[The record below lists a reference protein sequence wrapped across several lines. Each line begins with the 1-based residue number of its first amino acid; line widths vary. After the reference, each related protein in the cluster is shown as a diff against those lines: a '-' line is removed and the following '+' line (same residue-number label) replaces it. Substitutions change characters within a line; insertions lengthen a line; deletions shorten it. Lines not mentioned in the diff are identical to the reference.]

1 MFLCIGL
8 CCSTLSFAEDKNLDL
23 VQGDIEITPQ
33 GYSQGG
39 NSESGSFTYVITS
52 SIPTSNSLTIEGGG
66 NPTDMLVVKLSD
78 VDIDKDL
85 TTGDREKCGAPV
97 KISKG
102 HVTFVIEGETTLK
115 SISAFPGLALESDAY
130 LTIEGDGVLKAYGSE
145 KDTGSPYTY
154 RCGAGIGPDETENL
168 EVHNGHLFINSGSV
182 YGYSVGGGY
191 GFGSGAGN
199 VYNGNISGGTLTI
212 NGGAAHFFGGYHPY
226 RNYITE
232 GIGTR
237 NSGVELYIN
246 GGELEAII
254 ERGTKPFVDGVQ
266 ATRQILYRQSPYY
279 TVVLPGMLNQQ
290 KCGVSAD
297 VYGDMYYWTLEGQTF
312 DDFLDGRVQL
322 QAQNNYNDSSF
333 RVSGLGLFV
342 PGQETE
348 LCANIDTDEVIFDH
362 WSFGSTEN
370 PVKYTV
376 TKSET
381 IGLVLKP
388 NPQRIWSMAPIS
400 DKAGE
405 CYVRSFDGGRYF
417 VSDTVAIPETFEID
431 GDTYAV
437 TEIGSAADAVYFSS
451 ERTVPTILVIPQ
463 TIRKVPANL
472 FAEIHAMMAPERSS
486 FKKVICKATVP
497 PSLHS
502 GEVFDNIPEDGE
514 LVVPALALDSY
525 KKDPVWGKTFST
537 FSTIEGYEYVTIDV
551 SAGDVKITEDGYTVG
566 GTFTECSGPYILT
579 TSSTTTNS
587 LEIVGGSKDN
597 PLVIALDNLTI
608 DRWEVRRDNGQDNN
622 GMNIVS
628 GYVNMTLIGENN
640 IRGGHDSAGIWL
652 PAESTLRISGD
663 GKLVA
668 KAGSTKNGSWI
679 AGAGI
684 GGAINSTSVGTLI
697 IDSGSVYG
705 YGILGGAGFGSG
717 SVWYTTNT
725 FSENHGVLIL
735 NGGDAHFFG
744 SSDNKGSNTIG
755 IPEGIGCAGNV
766 PTLVYHNGG
775 TLEATLKEGTPTIT
789 NGLEYHQHIQYGLSP
804 NKTYVLT
811 NHLGQEEYTATT
823 DKNGHLFYWLA
834 EGQTRK
840 DITGYDYVVEVYTE
854 KDGFGSVSGADFYNE
869 GDEAEIAFTWQSGN
883 HDFKCWD
890 NGETEN
896 PYRFTVTVD
905 VKLTALLEPSE
916 LRAWRVEKVRDTET
930 WTESETECG
939 VEAFNGSGFDIK
951 ELEVPS
957 SFVIDGKDYIT
968 TKIGSSMEGDFSVNL
983 SSTLDNFIMPA
994 TITGVSP
1001 YLGSVTTAVFTSLA
1015 TTPPAIIK
1023 DRHMPDEEETGFW
1036 EVDENAVLRVPFGTS
1051 AAYKVAAGWKQ
1062 FKNIEEMR
1070 PADEQWIINTH
1081 SDSEAHVLAYAHP
1094 EGFSRDILEIPSTIE
1109 KDGKTYAVTS
1119 IGHPETGE
1127 INLQVDYEPSTLV
1140 IHDAATKVSPYLFGS
1155 GQARSANGLDNLSFV
1170 RCNAMIPP
1178 ALIDVEG
1185 LNGFSNVPAKAV
1197 LIVPRGTQALYKA
1210 APGWK
1215 EFTNVRED
1223 VTTGI
1228 ISVQDNQSSEM
1239 EYYHIDGT
1247 RATYLTPGLYIVRQ
1261 GNSTRK
1267 VIID

>member
-8 CCSTLSFAEDKNLDL
+8 CCSMLSFAEDKNLDL
-23 VQGDIEITPQ
+23 AQGNIEITPQ

-52 SIPTSNSLTIEGGG
+52 STPTSN
-66 NPTDMLVVKLSD
+66 
-78 VDIDKDL
+78 
-85 TTGDREKCGAPV
+85 
-97 KISKG
+97 
-102 HVTFVIEGETTLK
+102 
-115 SISAFPGLALESDAY
+115 
-130 LTIEGDGVLKAYGSE
+130 
-145 KDTGSPYTY
+145 
-154 RCGAGIGPDETENL
+154 
-168 EVHNGHLFINSGSV
+168 
-182 YGYSVGGGY
+182 
-191 GFGSGAGN
+191 
-199 VYNGNISGGTLTI
+199 
-212 NGGAAHFFGGYHPY
+212 
-226 RNYITE
+226 
-232 GIGTR
+232 
-237 NSGVELYIN
+237 
-246 GGELEAII
+246 
-254 ERGTKPFVDGVQ
+254 
-266 ATRQILYRQSPYY
+266 
-279 TVVLPGMLNQQ
+279 
-290 KCGVSAD
+290 
-297 VYGDMYYWTLEGQTF
+297 
-312 DDFLDGRVQL
+312 
-322 QAQNNYNDSSF
+322 
-333 RVSGLGLFV
+333 
-342 PGQETE
+342 
-348 LCANIDTDEVIFDH
+348 
-362 WSFGSTEN
+362 
-370 PVKYTV
+370 
-376 TKSET
+376 
-381 IGLVLKP
+381 
-388 NPQRIWSMAPIS
+388 
-400 DKAGE
+400 
-405 CYVRSFDGGRYF
+405 
-417 VSDTVAIPETFEID
+417 
-431 GDTYAV
+431 
-437 TEIGSAADAVYFSS
+437 
-451 ERTVPTILVIPQ
+451 
-463 TIRKVPANL
+463 
-472 FAEIHAMMAPERSS
+472 
-486 FKKVICKATVP
+486 
-497 PSLHS
+497 
-502 GEVFDNIPEDGE
+502 
-514 LVVPALALDSY
+514 
-525 KKDPVWGKTFST
+525 ST

-697 IDSGSVYG
+697 VDSGSVYG

-1023 DRHMPDEEETGFW
+1023 DRHMPDEGETGFW
-1036 EVDENAVLRVPFGTS
+1036 KVDENAVLRVPFGTS

-1081 SDSEAHVLAYAHP
+1081 SDREAHVLAYAHP

-1109 KDGKTYAVTS
+1109 KDGETYAVTS

-1140 IHDAATKVSPYLFGS
+1140 IHDAVKKVSPYLFGS

-1170 RCNAMIPP
+1170 RCNAMVPP
-1178 ALIDVEG
+1178 ALIDVDG
-1185 LNGFSNVPAKAV
+1185 LNSFSNIPAKAV

-1223 VTTGI
+1223 VTTGV

-1239 EYYHIDGT
+1239 EYYHIDGA

>member
-1 MFLCIGL
+1 M
-8 CCSTLSFAEDKNLDL
+8 LSFAEDKNLDL

-52 SIPTSNSLTIEGGG
+52 STPTSNSLTIEGGG
-66 NPTDMLVVKLSD
+66 NSTDMLVVKLSD

-102 HVTFVIEGETTLK
+102 HVTLVIEGETTLK

-145 KDTGSPYTY
+145 KDPGSTYTY

-168 EVHNGHLFINSGSV
+168 NVHNGHLVINSGSV

-226 RNYITE
+226 SNYITE

-237 NSGVELYIN
+237 NSGVELYLN

-254 ERGTKPFVDGVQ
+254 EHGTKPFVGGVQ
-266 ATRQILYRQSPYY
+266 ATRQLLSRQSPYY
-279 TVVLPGMLNQQ
+279 TAVLPGMLNQQ
-290 KCGVSAD
+290 RCGVL
-297 VYGDMYYWTLEGQTF
+297 VGYYGDMYYWTLDGQTF

-322 QAQNNYNDSSF
+322 QAQNNYDDQLF

-342 PGQETE
+342 PGEETE
-348 LCANIDTDEVIFDH
+348 LCANIGTDEVIFDH

-370 PVKYTV
+370 PAKYTV

-381 IGLVLKP
+381 IGLFLKP

-417 VSDTVAIPETFEID
+417 ESDAVAIPETFEIN
-431 GDTYAV
+431 GETYAV
-437 TEIGSAADAVYFSS
+437 TEIGSAADGVYFTS
-451 ERTVPTILVIPQ
+451 ERNVPTTLVIPQ

-472 FAEIHAMMAPERSS
+472 FAEIYAMMAPEMSS
-486 FKKVICKATVP
+486 FKKVICKAAVP

-502 GEVFDNIPEDGE
+502 GEGFSDIPEDGE

-551 SAGDVKITEDGYTVG
+551 SEGDVRITEDGYTVG
-566 GTFTECSGPYILT
+566 DVFTQCSGPYILT
-579 TSSTTTNS
+579 TSSTTTNA

-597 PLVIALDNLTI
+597 PLVIAVDNLTI
-608 DRWEVRRDNGQDNN
+608 DLSNVRRDNGQNNN

-628 GYVNMTLIGENN
+628 GYVNMILMGENN
-640 IRGGHDSAGIWL
+640 ICGGHDSAGIWL
-652 PAESTLRISGD
+652 PAEATLRISGD

-668 KAGSTKNGSWI
+668 KGGSTKTGSWI

-684 GGAINSTSVGTLI
+684 GGAVSSTSVGTLI

-705 YGILGGAGFGSG
+705 YGALGSAGFGSG
-717 SVWYTTNT
+717 SVWTYTDT
-725 FSENHGVLIL
+725 FSENHGVLIM

-744 SSDNKGSNTIG
+744 SSDNKGGNTIG

-775 TLEATLKEGTPTIT
+775 TLEATLKEGTPIIT

-804 NKTYVLT
+804 NKTYVLK
-811 NHLGQEEYTATT
+811 NHLGYEEYTATT

-840 DITGYDYVVEVYTE
+840 DITGYDYVVEVCIE
-854 KDGFGSVSGADFYNE
+854 KDGFGSVSGADFYND
-869 GDEAEIAFTWQSGN
+869 GDEAEIAFTWESGN

-890 NGETEN
+890 NGATEN
-896 PYRFTVTVD
+896 PYRFTVTGD
-905 VKLTALLEPSE
+905 IKLTALLEPNE
-916 LRAWRVEKVRDTET
+916 LRAWRVEKARDAET
-930 WTESETECG
+930 WAESETECG
-939 VEAFNGSGFDIK
+939 VARFEGSGFDIK

-968 TKIGSSMEGDFSVNL
+968 TKIGSSMEGRFTVDL
-983 SSTLDNFIMPA
+983 SYTLDNFIMPA
-994 TITGVSP
+994 TITGVSS
-1001 YLGSVTTAVFTSLA
+1001 YLGWVNTAVFTSLA
-1015 TTPPAIIK
+1015 TTPPAIMK
-1023 DRHMPDEEETGFW
+1023 DRFRPEDEETGFQK
-1036 EVDENAVLRVPFGTS
+1036 VDENAVLRVPFGTS

-1062 FKNIEEMR
+1062 FKNIEELR
-1070 PADEQWIINTH
+1070 PADEQWIINAH
-1081 SDSEAHVLAYAHP
+1081 SDSEAHILAYAHP
-1094 EGFSRDILEIPSTIE
+1094 EGFSRETLEIPSTIE
-1109 KDGKTYAVTS
+1109 KDGETYVVTS

-1127 INLQVDYEPSTLV
+1127 INLQVDYKPSTLV
-1140 IHDAATKVSPYLFGS
+1140 IHDAVKKVSPYLFGS
-1155 GQARSANGLDNLSFV
+1155 GQARSANGLDNLTNV
-1170 RCNAMIPP
+1170 RCNAMVPP
-1178 ALIDVEG
+1178 ALIDVDG
-1185 LNGFSNVPAKAV
+1185 LNSFSNVPAKAV

-1215 EFTNVRED
+1215 EFDVRED

-1228 ISVQDNQSSEM
+1228 IPVQDNESSEI

>member
-8 CCSTLSFAEDKNLDL
+8 CCSMLSFAEDKNLDL

-52 SIPTSNSLTIEGGG
+52 STPTSNSLTIEGGG
-66 NPTDMLVVKLSD
+66 NSTNMLVVKLSD

-85 TTGDREKCGAPV
+85 TTDNRETCGAPV

-102 HVTFVIEGETTLK
+102 HVTLVIEGETTLK

-145 KDTGSPYTY
+145 KDSGSTYTY

-168 EVHNGHLFINSGSV
+168 EVPNGHLVINSGSV

-212 NGGAAHFFGGYHPY
+212 NGGSAHFFGGYHPY
-226 RNYITE
+226 SKYITE

-246 GGELEAII
+246 GGELEATI
-254 ERGTKPFVDGVQ
+254 EHGTKPFVDGVQ
-266 ATRQILYRQSPYY
+266 ATRHEMTGQSPYY
-279 TVVLPGMLNQQ
+279 TAVLPGMLNQQ
-290 KCGVSAD
+290 KCGVLANF
-297 VYGDMYYWTLEGQTF
+297 YGDMYYWTLEGQTF
-312 DDFLDGRVQL
+312 DDFLDGRVLL
-322 QAQNNYNDSSF
+322 QASNNYNDLSV
-333 RVSGLGLFV
+333 RVSGLGLFM

-348 LCANIDTDEVIFDH
+348 LCANFQNSEVIFDH

-381 IGLVLKP
+381 IGLFLKP
-388 NPQRIWSMAPIS
+388 NPQRLWSMSPIS

-405 CYVRSFDGGRYF
+405 CYVRSFRGGMYF
-417 VSDTVAIPETFEID
+417 DLDTVEIPETFEIN
-431 GDTYAV
+431 GDTYVV
-437 TEIGSAADAVYFSS
+437 TEIGSAADGVYFDS
-451 ERTVPTILVIPQ
+451 ERTVPTTLVIPQ

-472 FAEIHAMMAPERSS
+472 FAEIHSMMSPEMTS
-486 FKKVICKATVP
+486 FKKVICHAVVP
-497 PSLHS
+497 PALHS
-502 GEVFDNIPEDGE
+502 GEGFNDIPEDGE

-525 KKDPVWGKTFST
+525 KNDPVWGKAFST

-551 SAGDVKITEDGYTVG
+551 SEGDVKITEEGYTVG
-566 GTFTECSGPYILT
+566 DTFTPCSGPYILT
-579 TSSTTTNS
+579 TSSTTTNA

-597 PLVIALDNLTI
+597 PLLIAVDNLNI
-608 DRWEVRRDNGQDNN
+608 DLSEVRRDNGQNNN

-628 GYVNMTLIGENN
+628 GYVNMILIGENN
-640 IRGGHDSAGIWL
+640 ICGGHDSAGIWL

-668 KAGSTKNGSWI
+668 KAGSTKTGSWI

-684 GGAINSTSVGTLI
+684 GGAVSSTSVGTLI

-705 YGILGGAGFGSG
+705 YGVLGGAGFGSG
-717 SVWYTTNT
+717 SVWSYTDT
-725 FSENHGVLIL
+725 FSENHGVLIM

-744 SSDNKGSNTIG
+744 SSDNKGGNTIG
-755 IPEGIGCAGNV
+755 IPEGVGCAGNV
-766 PTLVYHNGG
+766 PTLVYLNGG

-789 NGLEYHQHIQYGLSP
+789 NGLEYHQHIQSGLSP
-804 NKTYVLT
+804 NKEYVLT

-823 DKNGHLFYWLA
+823 DKHGHLFYWLT

-840 DITGYDYVVEVYTE
+840 DVTGYDYVVEVYIE
-854 KDGFGSVSGADFYNE
+854 KDGLGSVTGADFYND
-869 GDEAEIAFTWQSGN
+869 GDEAEIAFAWNSGN
-883 HDFKCWD
+883 QDFKCWD

-896 PYRFTVTVD
+896 PYRFTVTED
-905 VKLTALLEPSE
+905 VNLTALLEPSE
-916 LRAWRVEKVRDTET
+916 LRAWRTEKVRDSET
-930 WTESETECG
+930 WTESETECA
-939 VEAFNGSGFDIK
+939 VESFDGSGFDIT

-968 TKIGSSMEGDFSVNL
+968 TKVGSMEGRFTVDL
-983 SSTLDNFIMPA
+983 SYALDNFIMPA
-994 TITGVSP
+994 TITGVSS
-1001 YLGSVTTAVFTSLA
+1001 YLGWVNTAVFTSLA
-1015 TTPPAIIK
+1015 TTPPSIMK
-1023 DRHMPDEEETGFW
+1023 DLFRPEEGEAGFW

-1051 AAYKVAAGWKQ
+1051 AAYKAAAGWKQ

-1070 PADEQWIINTH
+1070 PADEQWIIDLH
-1081 SDSEAHVLAYAHP
+1081 SDSEAHILAYAHP
-1094 EGFSRDILEIPSTIE
+1094 EGFSSDILEIPSTVE
-1109 KDGKTYAVTS
+1109 KDGEIYVVTS

-1127 INLQVDYEPSTLV
+1127 ISLQIDYEPSTLV
-1140 IHDAATKVSPYLFGS
+1140 IHDAVTQVSPYLFGR
-1155 GQARSANGLDNLSFV
+1155 GQARSANGLDNLSYV
-1170 RCNAMIPP
+1170 MCNAMVPP
-1178 ALIDVEG
+1178 VLINVEG
-1185 LNGFSNVPAKAV
+1185 LNSFSNVPANAA
-1197 LIVPRGTQALYKA
+1197 LIVPHGTQALYQA

-1215 EFTNVRED
+1215 EFDVREN

-1228 ISVQDNQSSEM
+1228 IPVQDNQSSEI

-1247 RATYLTPGLYIVRQ
+1247 RATSLTPGLYIVRQ

>member
-8 CCSTLSFAEDKNLDL
+8 CCSMLSFAEDKNLDL
-23 VQGDIEITPQ
+23 VQGNIEITPQ

-52 SIPTSNSLTIEGGG
+52 STPTSNSLTVEGGG
-66 NPTDMLVVKLSD
+66 NSDNTLVVKLSD
-78 VDIDKDL
+78 INIDKDL
-85 TTGDREKCGAPV
+85 TNGDREKCGAPV

-102 HVTFVIEGETTLK
+102 HVTLVIEGETTLK

-145 KDTGSPYTY
+145 KDSGSTYTY

-168 EVHNGHLFINSGSV
+168 EVPNGHLVINSGSV

-199 VYNGNISGGTLTI
+199 VYNGSISGGTLTI
-212 NGGAAHFFGGYHPY
+212 NGGSAHFFGGYHPY
-226 RNYITE
+226 SKYITE

-246 GGELEAII
+246 GGELEATI
-254 ERGTKPFVDGVQ
+254 EHGTKPFVDGVQ
-266 ATRQILYRQSPYY
+266 ATRHEMTGQSPYY
-279 TVVLPGMLNQQ
+279 TAVLPGMLNQQ
-290 KCGVSAD
+290 KCGVLANF
-297 VYGDMYYWTLEGQTF
+297 YGDMYYWTLEGQTF
-312 DDFLDGRVQL
+312 DDFLDGRVLL
-322 QAQNNYNDSSF
+322 QASNNYNDLSV
-333 RVSGLGLFV
+333 RVSGLGLFM

-348 LCANIDTDEVIFDH
+348 LCANFQNSEVIFDH

-370 PVKYTV
+370 PVTYTV

-381 IGLVLKP
+381 IELVLKP
-388 NPQRIWSMAPIS
+388 NPQRLWSMSPIS

-405 CYVRSFDGGRYF
+405 CYVRSFRGGMYF
-417 VSDTVAIPETFEID
+417 DLDTVEIPETFEIN
-431 GDTYAV
+431 GDTYVV
-437 TEIGSAADAVYFSS
+437 TEIGSAADGVYFDS

-472 FAEIHAMMAPERSS
+472 FAEIHSMMSPEMTS
-486 FKKVICKATVP
+486 FKKVICHAVVP
-497 PSLHS
+497 PALHS
-502 GEVFDNIPEDGE
+502 GEGFNDIPEDGE

-525 KKDPVWGKTFST
+525 KNDPVWGKAFST

-551 SAGDVKITEDGYTVG
+551 SEGDVKITEEGYTVG
-566 GTFTECSGPYILT
+566 DTFTPCSGPYILT
-579 TSSTTTNS
+579 TSSTTTNA

-597 PLVIALDNLTI
+597 PLLIAVDNLNI
-608 DRWEVRRDNGQDNN
+608 DLSEVRRDNGQNNN

-628 GYVNMTLIGENN
+628 GYVNMILIGENN
-640 IRGGHDSAGIWL
+640 ICGGHDSAGIWL

-668 KAGSTKNGSWI
+668 KAGSTKTGSWI

-684 GGAINSTSVGTLI
+684 GGAVSSTSVGTLI

-705 YGILGGAGFGSG
+705 YGVLGGAGFGSG
-717 SVWYTTNT
+717 SVWSYTDT
-725 FSENHGVLIL
+725 FSENHGVLIM

-744 SSDNKGSNTIG
+744 SSDNKGGNTIG
-755 IPEGIGCAGNV
+755 IPEGVGCAGNV
-766 PTLVYHNGG
+766 PTLVYLNGG

-789 NGLEYHQHIQYGLSP
+789 NGLEYHQHIQSGLSP
-804 NKTYVLT
+804 NKEYVLT

-823 DKNGHLFYWLA
+823 DKHGHLFYWLT

-840 DITGYDYVVEVYTE
+840 DVTGYDYVVEVYIE
-854 KDGFGSVSGADFYNE
+854 KDGLGSVTGADFYND
-869 GDEAEIAFTWQSGN
+869 GDEAEIAFAWNSGN
-883 HDFKCWD
+883 QDFKCWD

-896 PYRFTVTVD
+896 PYRFTVTED
-905 VKLTALLEPSE
+905 VNLTALLEPSE
-916 LRAWRVEKVRDTET
+916 LRAWRTEKVRDSET
-930 WTESETECG
+930 WTESETECA
-939 VEAFNGSGFDIK
+939 VESFDGSGFDIT

-968 TKIGSSMEGDFSVNL
+968 TKVGSMEGRFTVDL
-983 SSTLDNFIMPA
+983 SYALDNFIMPA
-994 TITGVSP
+994 TITGVSS
-1001 YLGSVTTAVFTSLA
+1001 YLGWVNTAVFTSLA
-1015 TTPPAIIK
+1015 TTPPSIMK
-1023 DRHMPDEEETGFW
+1023 DLFRPEEGEAGFW

-1051 AAYKVAAGWKQ
+1051 AAYKAAAGWKQ

-1070 PADEQWIINTH
+1070 PADEQWIIDLH
-1081 SDSEAHVLAYAHP
+1081 SDSEAHILAYAHP
-1094 EGFSRDILEIPSTIE
+1094 EGFSSDILEIPSTVE
-1109 KDGKTYAVTS
+1109 KDGEIYVVTS

-1127 INLQVDYEPSTLV
+1127 ISLQIDYEPSTLV
-1140 IHDAATKVSPYLFGS
+1140 IHDAVTQVSPYLFGR
-1155 GQARSANGLDNLSFV
+1155 GQARSANGLDNLSYV
-1170 RCNAMIPP
+1170 MCNAMVPP
-1178 ALIDVEG
+1178 VLINVEG
-1185 LNGFSNVPAKAV
+1185 LNSFSNVPANAA
-1197 LIVPRGTQALYKA
+1197 LIVPHGTQALYQA

-1215 EFTNVRED
+1215 EFDVREN

-1228 ISVQDNQSSEM
+1228 IPVQDNQSSEI

-1247 RATYLTPGLYIVRQ
+1247 RATSLTPGLYIVRQ